1 MNKEMQQVAQCSGQ
15 GEKLYRLA
23 GRLIVLLALLVFSSR
38 GALAQLSTADIVGTV
53 TDSLGAVIPKA
64 TVTLV
69 NLDTHDQRVAV
80 SNDSGDFQFTL
91 LPVGHYSV
99 TAKAKGFKTRRPR
112 IWPLKPVIAPAPTSI
127 WNPAAPLKP

>member
-53 TDSLGAVIPKA
+53 TDATGAVVSNA

-69 NLDTHDQRVAV
+69 KLDTHDQRVAV
-80 SNDSGDFQFTL
+80 SSE
-91 LPVGHYSV
+91 
-99 TAKAKGFKTRRPR
+99 R
-112 IWPLKPVIAPAPTSI
+112 
-127 WNPAAPLKP
+127 